1 MRPIDIAL
9 ADLETVRCILR
20 EHAPG
25 LEVRAFGSR
34 VSFTARETS
43 DLDLALLTEEP
54 LSIARM
60 TNLKASFTK
69 SYLPFRVDIVD
80 WASTSENFRKVIER
94 EHVVLVE
101 RNSASKFRASKTKH
115 LGDCVTINDST
126 YSPKEEYPFINYLDT
141 GNITSNRISEIQFL
155 HVGSDVVPSRARR
168 KVQPGDIVY
177 STVRPIQRHYGL
189 LKEVPENFLVST
201 GFCVIRGNPRIAE
214 TDFIYWFLT
223 QNSVIEQLNT
233 IAEQST
239 SAYPSIKPTD
249 IEKLGI
255 ELPPLTEQRAIAHI
269 LGTLDDKIELNR
281 RMNKTLEEMA
291 QALFKSWFL
300 DFEPVKAKL
309 AVLEKGGTS
318 DEAERAAMCAIS
330 GKDEITLAKLES
342 EQFKAFANLAQTAAQ
357 FPSAMQDSELGKIP
371 KDWDACN
378 LGDIVTS
385 VRGRSYRS
393 SELSPSDTALVTL
406 KSFERGGGYRADG
419 LKSFTGK
426 YYANQVVQPGE
437 IVIACTDVTQAAD
450 VIGRPAIVQS
460 SNAFKSLVASLDTL
474 IVRPNSKNITR
485 SFLYYLTKSSV
496 FTSHTNAY
504 STGTTVLHLA
514 KEAIPLFQFPL
525 PPPQLIDTFDKLA
538 KSAIE
543 LIRINNL
550 ESESLVSTRNC
561 LLPKLVSGE
570 VRVQEFYNQKIQNLE
585 IP

>member
-1 MRPIDIAL
+1 MRPIDIAP

-43 DLDLALLTEEP
+43 DLDLALLTEET

-60 TNLKASFTK
+60 TNLKATFTK

-80 WASTSENFRKVIER
+80 WASASEKFRKVIER

-239 SAYPSIKPTD
+239 SAYPSIKPAD

-291 QALFKSWFL
+291 QALFKSWFV

-309 AVLEKGGTS
+309 AVLEKGGST
-318 DEAERAAMCAIS
+318 DEAERAAMRTIS
-330 GKDEITLAKLES
+330 CKDEITLAKLENDES
-342 EQFKAFANLAQTAAQ
+342 EVFVNLARTAAQ
-357 FPSAMQDSELGKIP
+357 FPSAMQDSELGQIPEGWGIKPLDEVANFQNGLALQKFRPQNQEDRLPVVKIAQLRSGKTDSEEWSTANIRP
-371 KDWDACN
+371 ECIIDD
-378 LGDIVTS
+378 GDVIFSWSGSLMVKMWVGGSAALNQHLFKVTS
-385 VRGRSYRS
+385 INYPKWFYFYCV
-393 SELSPSDTALVTL
+393 LSHLRDFQSIAAGKATTMGHIKRQHLSDALCVVPDINYL
-406 KSFERGGGYRADG
+406 ASVESFFAPI
-419 LKSFTGK
+419 L
-426 YYANQVVQPGE
+426 
-437 IVIACTDVTQAAD
+437 AA
-450 VIGRPAIVQS
+450 
-460 SNAFKSLVASLDTL
+460 
-474 IVRPNSKNITR
+474 
-485 SFLYYLTKSSV
+485 Y
-496 FTSHTNAY
+496 
-504 STGTTVLHLA
+504 
-514 KEAIPLFQFPL
+514 
-525 PPPQLIDTFDKLA
+525 
-538 KSAIE
+538 
-543 LIRINNL
+543 
-550 ESESLVSTRNC
+550 VSTEIANRTLSTLRDS
-561 LLPKLVSGE
+561 LLPKLISGE
-570 VRVQEFYNQKIQNLE
+570 LQTKQQSEHEATKNSK
-585 IP
+585 

>member
-1 MRPIDIAL
+1 
-9 ADLETVRCILR
+9 
-20 EHAPG
+20 
-25 LEVRAFGSR
+25 
-34 VSFTARETS
+34 
-43 DLDLALLTEEP
+43 
-54 LSIARM
+54 
-60 TNLKASFTK
+60 
-69 SYLPFRVDIVD
+69 
-80 WASTSENFRKVIER
+80 
-94 EHVVLVE
+94 
-101 RNSASKFRASKTKH
+101 
-115 LGDCVTINDST
+115 
-126 YSPKEEYPFINYLDT
+126 
-141 GNITSNRISEIQFL
+141 
-155 HVGSDVVPSRARR
+155 
-168 KVQPGDIVY
+168 
-177 STVRPIQRHYGL
+177 
-189 LKEVPENFLVST
+189 
-201 GFCVIRGNPRIAE
+201 
-214 TDFIYWFLT
+214 
-223 QNSVIEQLNT
+223 
-233 IAEQST
+233 
-239 SAYPSIKPTD
+239 
-249 IEKLGI
+249 
-255 ELPPLTEQRAIAHI
+255 
-269 LGTLDDKIELNR
+269 
-281 RMNKTLEEMA
+281 MNKTLEEMT
-291 QALFKSWFL
+291 QALFKSWFI
-300 DFEPVKAKL
+300 DFEPVKTKL
-309 AVLEKGGTS
+309 AVLEKCGTAE
-318 DEAERAAMCAIS
+318 EAERAAMCAIS
-330 GKDEITLAKLES
+330 GKDKITLAKLEN
-342 EQFKAFANLAQTAAQ
+342 EQSKAFANLAQTAAQ

-378 LGDIVTS
+378 LGDVVTS

-460 SNAFKSLVASLDTL
+460 SNAYKSLVASLDTL

>member
-1 MRPIDIAL
+1 MRPIDIAP

-60 TNLKASFTK
+60 TNLKAAFTK

-80 WASTSENFRKVIER
+80 WASTTESFRKVIKSEY
-94 EHVVLVE
+94 VVLVE
-101 RNSASKFRASKTKH
+101 HKVERDYEEWRTLPLGKCANLSRDNVSPSEAKDAIYIGLEHIGENTLSLVGYGSANDVKSAKTRFQNGDILFGKLRPYFRKVVLVNFDGICSTDIWVIRASEEIHQRFLYYNIASQSLVDFATLTSEGTRMPRAKWNY
-115 LGDCVTINDST
+115 LSEYELQIPT
-126 YSPKEEYPFINYLDT
+126 YSH
-141 GNITSNRISEIQFL
+141 Q
-155 HVGSDVVPSRARR
+155 
-168 KVQPGDIVY
+168 
-177 STVRPIQRHYGL
+177 
-189 LKEVPENFLVST
+189 
-201 GFCVIRGNPRIAE
+201 C
-214 TDFIYWFLT
+214 
-223 QNSVIEQLNT
+223 
-233 IAEQST
+233 
-239 SAYPSIKPTD
+239 
-249 IEKLGI
+249 
-255 ELPPLTEQRAIAHI
+255 AIANI
-269 LGTLDDKIELNR
+269 LGTLDDKIELNH
-281 RMNKTLEEMA
+281 RMNKTLEEIA
-291 QALFKSWFL
+291 QALFKSWFV

-309 AVLEKGGTS
+309 AVLEKGGTA

-330 GKDEITLAKLES
+330 GKDEITLAKLEN

-378 LGDIVTS
+378 LGDVVTS

-460 SNAFKSLVASLDTL
+460 SNAYKSLVASLDTL

>member
-1 MRPIDIAL
+1 MRPIDIAS

-20 EHAPG
+20 EYAPG

-43 DLDLALLTEEP
+43 DLDLALMTEEP

-60 TNLKASFTK
+60 TSLKAAFTK

-80 WASTSENFRKVIER
+80 WSSASENFRKVIER

-141 GNITSNRISEIQFL
+141 GNITNNRISEIRFL

-291 QALFKSWFL
+291 QALFKSWFV

-309 AVLEKGGTS
+309 AVLDKGGTAE
-318 DEAERAAMCAIS
+318 EAERAAMCTIS
-330 GKDEITLAKLES
+330 GKDEFALSKLEK
-342 EQFKAFANLAQTAAQ
+342 EQPEAFSNLAQTASQ
-357 FPSAMQDSELGKIP
+357 FPSTMQNSELGGIP
-371 KDWDACN
+371 KGWEIVPFQSAVIFKEGPGIRNWQYTNSDQGTHFINIRCIQNGDLDLKTANRITDQEANGRYSHFHLQEW
-378 LGDIVTS
+378 DIVVSTSGTLGRNAIVRKEHLPLVLNTS
-385 VRGRSYRS
+385 VIRFRPKQFRI
-393 SELSPSDTALVTL
+393 T
-406 KSFERGGGYRADG
+406 FGYLYG
-419 LKSFTGK
+419 YL
-426 YYANQVVQPGE
+426 N
-437 IVIACTDVTQAAD
+437 
-450 VIGRPAIVQS
+450 
-460 SNAFKSLVASLDTL
+460 SNEF
-474 IVRPNSKNITR
+474 
-485 SFLYYLTKSSV
+485 LTKLESMASGSV
-496 FTSHTNAY
+496 QKNF
-504 STGTTVLHLA
+504 GPMHLNQLSILCPTINCIEYYE
-514 KEAIPLFQFPL
+514 KITLPLFRMLIENRRANETLAHLLELML
-525 PPPQLIDTFDKLA
+525 PNLI
-538 KSAIE
+538 SGQ
-543 LIRINNL
+543 IR
-550 ESESLVSTRNC
+550 VAR
-561 LLPKLVSGE
+561 
-570 VRVQEFYNQKIQNLE
+570 
-585 IP
+585 

>member
-1 MRPIDIAL
+1 MRPIDIAP

-34 VSFTARETS
+34 VSFKARETS

-60 TNLKASFTK
+60 TNLKAAFTK

-80 WASTSENFRKVIER
+80 WASASENFQKVIER

-177 STVRPIQRHYGL
+177 STIRPIQRHYGL

-291 QALFKSWFL
+291 QALFKSWFV
-300 DFEPVKAKL
+300 DFAPVRSKMEGSDTGLPQHFSDLFPDRLVDSEIGEIPDGWDVGCL
-309 AVLEKGGTS
+309 ADIASSPRRSFDPADICGGTPYIGLRHMPRHS
-318 DEAERAAMCAIS
+318 IALIEWEGSEKVTSNKFAFKKGEFLFGKLRPYFHKVGLAPVS
-330 GKDEITLAKLES
+330 GICST
-342 EQFKAFANLAQTAAQ
+342 
-357 FPSAMQDSELGKIP
+357 
-371 KDWDACN
+371 
-378 LGDIVTS
+378 DIV
-385 VRGRSYRS
+385 
-393 SELSPSDTALVTL
+393 
-406 KSFERGGGYRADG
+406 
-419 LKSFTGK
+419 
-426 YYANQVVQPGE
+426 
-437 IVIACTDVTQAAD
+437 VI
-450 VIGRPAIVQS
+450 S
-460 SNAFKSLVASLDTL
+460 
-474 IVRPNSKNITR
+474 PNSITW
-485 SFLYYLTKSSV
+485 STFVLATISSID
-496 FTSHTNAY
+496 FISYTNQT
-504 STGTTVLHLA
+504 STGTKMPRTSWKTMNRYALC
-514 KEAIPLFQFPL
+514 L
-525 PPPQLIDTFDKLA
+525 PPEPVVQLLQNVTEPMLYRIVTNIHHNRNLA
-538 KSAIE
+538 ALRDI
-543 LIRINNL
+543 
-550 ESESLVSTRNC
+550 
-561 LLPKLVSGE
+561 LLPKLVSGML
-570 VRVQEFYNQKIQNLE
+570 RVEDAAKIVAT
-585 IP
+585 I

>member
-1 MRPIDIAL
+1 MRPIDIAPT
-9 ADLETVRCILR
+9 DLETVRCILR

-25 LEVRAFGSR
+25 LEVHAFGSR
-34 VSFTARETS
+34 VSWTARETS
-43 DLDLALLTEEP
+43 DLDIALLTEEP
-54 LSIARM
+54 LSIARI
-60 TNLKASFTK
+60 TNLKAVFTK

-101 RNSASKFRASKTKH
+101 RHRTTKLDGWRKLQFGDAFQVNPRVH
-115 LGDCVTINDST
+115 LKRGNV
-126 YSPKEEYPFINYLDT
+126 YPFVSMAVVDT
-141 GNITSNRISEIQFL
+141 N
-155 HVGSDVVPSRARR
+155 SRDTYAVERR
-168 KVQPGDIVY
+168 KFSSGGSRFANGDTLMARITPCLENGKITRFCSSDLSNFGHG
-177 STVRPIQRHYGL
+177 STEFI
-189 LKEVPENFLVST
+189 
-201 GFCVIRGNPRIAE
+201 VIRGTPNLTVNEFAYYLTRSEQVRSYAIKQMTGTSGRQRVP
-214 TDFIYWFLT
+214 TDSLIRLIV
-223 QNSVIEQLNT
+223 SIPPLSEQLS
-233 IAEQST
+233 IAQ
-239 SAYPSIKPTD
+239 
-249 IEKLGI
+249 
-255 ELPPLTEQRAIAHI
+255 I
-269 LGTLDDKIELNR
+269 LGTLDDKIELNH
-281 RMNKTLEEMA
+281 RMNKTLEEMT
-291 QALFKSWFL
+291 QALFKSWFI
-300 DFEPVKAKL
+300 DFEPVKTKL
-309 AVLEKGGTS
+309 AVLEKCGTAE
-318 DEAERAAMCAIS
+318 EAERAAMCAIS
-330 GKDEITLAKLES
+330 GKDKITLAKLEN
-342 EQFKAFANLAQTAAQ
+342 EQSKAFANLAQTAAQ

-378 LGDIVTS
+378 LGDVVTS

-460 SNAFKSLVASLDTL
+460 SNAYKSLVASLDTL